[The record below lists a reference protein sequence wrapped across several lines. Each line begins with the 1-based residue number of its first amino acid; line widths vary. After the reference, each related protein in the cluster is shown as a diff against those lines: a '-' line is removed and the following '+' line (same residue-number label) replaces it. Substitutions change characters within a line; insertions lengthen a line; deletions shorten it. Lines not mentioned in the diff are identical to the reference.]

1 MLNKDE
7 FILYIT
13 QQYNQNDCC
22 TPLEPIIWAVHFNI
36 PKFQRLPVLE
46 NILLRSTA
54 FIKKCYSFLPD
65 KQIIGKTYEALGIP
79 TVCGEP
85 DKLVFDLQGAQ
96 YSSINSTASKA
107 NLEIICSTPNTK
119 KVYSF
124 NDSPLLSP
132 IKTPIQEENHNLS
145 TDSICNRDSVLIQNI
160 SKNNIVLDNKQI
172 VAIPKILELSG
183 FEMLNTSQQTLLSIQ
198 NGDISNINQ
207 SEIQFISGDPNYF
220 QHENYNAKLNNSSL
234 NNASKSSQDK
244 SQNRKV
250 KINSNRNTNSI
261 YFKNNFKKV
270 DYKVL
275 DLKKEKSTNV
285 IRQSLSEKLKKNI
298 LLFKK
303 NKWVKKLV
311 TSPSVNINM
320 SNSKQIKYNVK
331 KSTSES
337 WTRINEAFNDILFS
351 DFNGTSQTVMK
362 HNQSKKMYLNE
373 VEEDSSLEYYNTGE
387 NDVNNWY
394 VESQNNNREE
404 DSISSINSSTKTSNK
419 LNDYDHKMYE
429 SSIFHS
435 SLTIFSDTSV
445 FSSNSTMNSE
455 KLVSIQQQL
464 ISWTQDSSNTIDDE
478 ENYKAK

>member
-1 MLNKDE
+1 MYKDITYI
-7 FILYIT
+7 FIYL
-13 QQYNQNDCC
+13 D
-22 TPLEPIIWAVHFNI
+22 
-36 PKFQRLPVLE
+36 
-46 NILLRSTA
+46 
-54 FIKKCYSFLPD
+54 
-65 KQIIGKTYEALGIP
+65 
-79 TVCGEP
+79 
-85 DKLVFDLQGAQ
+85 AQ

-107 NLEIICSTPNTK
+107 NLEIICSTPNSK

-145 TDSICNRDSVLIQNI
+145 TDSFCNRDSVLVQNI
-160 SKNNIVLDNKQI
+160 PKNNIVLDNKQI

-244 SQNRKV
+244 SHNRKV

-261 YFKNNFKKV
+261 YFENNFKKI

-298 LLFKK
+298 SLIKK
-303 NKWVKKLV
+303 NKWVKKLI
-311 TSPSVNINM
+311 TSPSMNINI
-320 SNSKQIKYNVK
+320 SNPKQIKYNVK

-351 DFNGTSQTVMK
+351 DFNGTSQTQTVMK
-362 HNQSKKMYLNE
+362 HNQSKKMYHNE

-387 NDVNNWY
+387 NDVNSSY

-404 DSISSINSSTKTSNK
+404 DSISSINSSTKSSNK
-419 LNDYDHKMYE
+419 LNDYDHKMNE
-429 SSIFHS
+429 LSIFHS

-478 ENYKAK
+478 ENYKEQNNGTVIFKSTHSEETH